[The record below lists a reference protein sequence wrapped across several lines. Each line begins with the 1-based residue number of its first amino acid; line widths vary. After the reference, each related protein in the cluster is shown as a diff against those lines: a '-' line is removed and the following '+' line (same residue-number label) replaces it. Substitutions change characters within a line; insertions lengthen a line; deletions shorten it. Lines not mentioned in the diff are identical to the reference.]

1 MTIRY
6 KIHRIKPNVFLV
18 VVPNEYDRSMLFLRV
33 QEYSE
38 SPNPKIRGQ
47 SFDILDFIE
56 WYTHENKGNFT
67 YADDWNGFN
76 LSYKTAT
83 ECYNK
88 LPAKFVNKYDKVFM
102 EILTQIKKYLRNVEP
117 ALAKKAYIIG
127 ADSPN
132 SVTAHHEVYHAYYF
146 TDDKYRSHANAML
159 KKHIPTNL
167 YNKLRKNLTRI
178 GYLDQPFTIQNE
190 MQAYLR
196 GRDWNHPDLLVG
208 INKQTLR
215 NVHRAFAE
223 SMKHFN

>member
-1 MTIRY
+1 MTIHY
-6 KIHRIKPNVFLV
+6 QIHRIKPNVFLV
-18 VVPNEYDRSMLFLRV
+18 VVPKEYDRSMLFLRV

-56 WYTHENKGNFT
+56 WYTHENQGNFT

-76 LSYKTAT
+76 LSYKTAS

-88 LPAKFVNKYDKVFM
+88 LPEKFVTKYDRVFM
-102 EILTQIKKYLRNVEP
+102 QILRQITKSLASLPREE
-117 ALAKKAYIIG
+117 AKKAYIIG
-127 ADSPN
+127 ADSTN

-146 TDDKYRSHANAML
+146 TDPKYRSHANAML
-159 KKHIPTNL
+159 KKHVPAKL
-167 YNKLRKNLTRI
+167 YHKLRKNLTRI

-208 INKQTLR
+208 VTKETLR
-215 NVHRAFAE
+215 RVHRNFAE
-223 SMKHFN
+223 SMKHFR